1 MPSPAVE
8 NQIKILLV
16 DDHRSVLWGLEKLIE
31 GESPRMVVIGK
42 ATTSAEAMRLLDEA
56 KPDIVLLDIDLG
68 GESGINAIP
77 NLIAKSQARV
87 LVLTGSRDSSVHDAA
102 VLAGAMG
109 VVEKGES
116 AETILKA
123 IQKVSEGEVWLD
135 RSATGR
141 IFLELSRNK
150 AAEAQDPEQRKIAS
164 LTPRERQIVAEI
176 GGDAAAGSKVSPPR
190 TPLRSRLVMRPS
202 SPWSRPPPMR
212 RPPWRR
218 YRLPWRRPC
227 CAATKASTR
236 TPLPAPA

>member
-1 MPSPAVE
+1 MPSAPVE

-123 IQKVSEGEVWLD
+123 IQKVSEGEIWLD

-150 AAEAQDPEQRKIAS
+150 AAEAQNPEQRKIAS

-176 GGDAAAGSKVSPPR
+176 GSDAAAGSKVIAERLHISEH
-190 TPLRSRLVMRPS
+190 TLRNHIASIYEKLDVSSRLELFAYAGKHGI
-202 SPWSRPPPMR
+202 SR
-212 RPPWRR
+212 
-218 YRLPWRRPC
+218 
-227 CAATKASTR
+227 
-236 TPLPAPA
+236 

>member
-31 GESPRMVVIGK
+31 GETPRMVVIGK

-56 KPDIVLLDIDLG
+56 KPDIILLDIDLG

-123 IQKVSEGEVWLD
+123 IQKVSEGEIWLD

-150 AAEAQDPEQRKIAS
+150 AAEAQNPEQRKIAS

-176 GGDAAAGSKVSPPR
+176 GSDAAAGSKVIAERLHISEH
-190 TPLRSRLVMRPS
+190 TLRNHIASIYEKLEVSSRLELFA
-202 SPWSRPPPMR
+202 
-212 RPPWRR
+212 
-218 YRLPWRRPC
+218 Y
-227 CAATKASTR
+227 AGKHGITR
-236 TPLPAPA
+236 

>member
-1 MPSPAVE
+1 MASPAAE

-31 GESPRMVVIGK
+31 GEAPRMVVIGK

-87 LVLTGSRDSSVHDAA
+87 LVLTGSRDASVHDAA

-123 IQKVSEGEVWLD
+123 IQKVSEGEIWLD

-141 IFLELSRNK
+141 IFLELSRTK

-176 GGDAAAGSKVSPPR
+176 GGDAAAGSRVIAERLHISEHTLRNHIASIYEKLEVS
-190 TPLRSRLVMRPS
+190 SRLELFAYAGKHAI
-202 SPWSRPPPMR
+202 SR
-212 RPPWRR
+212 
-218 YRLPWRRPC
+218 
-227 CAATKASTR
+227 
-236 TPLPAPA
+236 